1 MNKVELEAKVDAF
14 TDEINFLRALHEA
27 ELRELQAQVS
37 DTSVV
42 LTMDNNRNLD
52 MDSIIAEVKAQYEEM
67 AKKSRMEAESWYQ
80 TKFET
85 LQATA
90 GKHGDE
96 LRNTKTEI
104 TEINRMIHR
113 LQAEIDNVKSQ
124 RAKLEAAIA
133 EAEERG
139 EKAIKDA
146 MAKQEELEAALNKA
160 KQDMARQ
167 LREYQEL
174 MNVKLAL
181 DIEIAT
187 YRKLLEGEE
196 SRWFIRTG
204 PIYPGGSDPW
214 CVQHAKSFLERRT
227 HFSIVLHFEL
237 LFTPVFLLKITHIDG
252 KFSTRSTPISSCRSR
267 MCH

>member
-1 MNKVELEAKVDAF
+1 MWYRGLQAPQHQTLPGLPVAAGLWSR
-14 TDEINFLRALHEA
+14 LLALQLSQ

-42 LTMDNNRNLD
+42 LSMDNSRNLD

-67 AKKSRMEAESWYQ
+67 ANKSRMEAESWYQ

-124 RAKLEAAIA
+124 RVLSHEF
-133 EAEERG
+133 
-139 EKAIKDA
+139 
-146 MAKQEELEAALNKA
+146 N
-160 KQDMARQ
+160 
-167 LREYQEL
+167 
-174 MNVKLAL
+174 
-181 DIEIAT
+181 
-187 YRKLLEGEE
+187 RKKVHKY
-196 SRWFIRTG
+196 S
-204 PIYPGGSDPW
+204 
-214 CVQHAKSFLERRT
+214 K
-227 HFSIVLHFEL
+227 
-237 LFTPVFLLKITHIDG
+237 
-252 KFSTRSTPISSCRSR
+252 RS
-267 MCH
+267 